1 MFFSIVTI
9 VNVYISDLSSKV
21 ASHKKKDFSLAT
33 MSKNQYFHINGN
45 INEMTARQLSSTVV
59 IRAKMTLHDL
69 MREQA
74 NLRTENVGE
83 SGSKLN
89 IQDTNW

>member
-1 MFFSIVTI
+1 MSP
-9 VNVYISDLSSKV
+9 KV
-21 ASHKKKDFSLAT
+21 ASHKEKAFSLAA

-45 INEMTARQLSSTVV
+45 IDEMMARQLSSTVV
-59 IRAKMTLHDL
+59 IKAKMTLHDL

-74 NLRTENVGE
+74 KLRTDNIGK
-83 SGSKLN
+83 SGTKLN